1 TAGYSECVFCSGT
14 VFKRVGAS
22 SEGEDAKPTLNPSN
36 PVTVQQ
42 QESIPTY
49 HALFQAYPSQRP
61 RRKTRNNPY
70 LRPEEPEVATPA
82 GNMNPD
88 VEDNDVEIVSMDN
101 IVPTMPVVPE
111 QVASIHQEATPEK
124 EPEKPVVKTAT
135 VAQLK
140 KSHSKEKD
148 NSKELTVYCSA
159 FTTI

>member
-1 TAGYSECVFCSGT
+1 
-14 VFKRVGAS
+14 
-22 SEGEDAKPTLNPSN
+22 
-36 PVTVQQ
+36 
-42 QESIPTY
+42 
-49 HALFQAYPSQRP
+49 LFQAYPSQRP

-111 QVASIHQEATPEK
+111 QVAGIHQEATPEK
-124 EPEKPVVKTAT
+124 EPEKPVVKTTT

-140 KSHSKEKD
+140 KKVVPK
-148 NSKELTVYCSA
+148 KK
-159 FTTI
+159 TIQKSQPSIAAHLPPYNVVADLQQ